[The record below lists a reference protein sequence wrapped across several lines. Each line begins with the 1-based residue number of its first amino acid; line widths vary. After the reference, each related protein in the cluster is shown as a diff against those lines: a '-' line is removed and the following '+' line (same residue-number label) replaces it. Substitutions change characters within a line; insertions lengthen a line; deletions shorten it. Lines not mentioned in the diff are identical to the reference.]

1 MPVSMRTRI
10 KFCGITRAED
20 AQAAARLG
28 VDALGFVFYAKSP
41 RAVRAEQAREIAR
54 QVPPFVT
61 RVALF
66 LDASADEIQQV
77 IGIVNPD
84 VLQFHGREPR
94 AFCAG
99 FGKPYIKT
107 LGMDG
112 AADLAGAAAAYPD
125 AAAILLDSHAH
136 GAAGGSGRTFDWSRA
151 PRLPQPVILA
161 GGLSAANV
169 AAAVTALRPHGV
181 DVSSGIEAAPG
192 VKDEAKMRE
201 FVKEVRHADAA

>member
-1 MPVSMRTRI
+1 MRTRI

-20 AQAAARLG
+20 AQIAARLG
-28 VDALGFVFYAKSP
+28 VDALGFVFYGKSP
-41 RAVRAEQAREIAR
+41 RAIRAEPARDILR

-66 LDASADEIQQV
+66 LDAGAEEVSEV
-77 IGIVNPD
+77 IRIMNPD

-94 AFCAG
+94 EFCAG

-112 AADLAGAAAAYPD
+112 ADDLTGAAAAYAD
-125 AAAILLDSHAH
+125 AAAILLDSHVH
-136 GAAGGSGRTFDWSRA
+136 GAPGGSGKPFDWSRA
-151 PRLPQPVILA
+151 PRLPQPLILA
-161 GGLSAANV
+161 GGLRADNV
-169 AAAVTALRPHGV
+169 AQAVTALRPHGV
-181 DVSSGIEAAPG
+181 DVSSGIEQSPG
-192 VKDEAKMRE
+192 VKDETKMRD